1 MGRTDRRVVKG
12 GKGVGR
18 AFCPSILK
26 RVKVR
31 KYKKVVFRKKCEPEM
46 TESYGNGFGCKTHM

>member
-1 MGRTDRRVVKG
+1 MNG

-31 KYKKVVFRKKCEPEM
+31 KYKRVVFRKRCEPEM